1 MKLLIP
7 FLFLCITQVWSQENL
22 EPVYI
27 YPEEDKIYF
36 VDVYGQ
42 KKVIDEVLISSRYK
56 PESPSG
62 EYAYAVSVEAVK
74 RGKSY
79 HVSYSNYDAI
89 YYLSS
94 HDDGQTWQ
102 KKEVDDMN
110 KYDLQMYDP
119 TTGKHEGSS
128 PGDPWMGTISVGTR
142 LAVDAKGEPHIS
154 YTVSGGNYHYD
165 CFAVYAYIK
174 NGKWETQKVL
184 TNEGYP
190 KRYLGS
196 IALDINKKGAPYI
209 IVHSHEKVNTRLH
222 SLSLFT
228 LKGKKW
234 KRQIISKR
242 NTGSPSMNIRIDKE
256 DNLHVLS
263 TISTDSVFY
272 WMSKDNGKTWN
283 EQYLLKG
290 NCRCDVE
297 LDSKNQP
304 QMACSCYND
313 GVYYGIKLGNSWSIR
328 RLETRNQMCHAG
340 IAIDANDKSYV
351 SFFTEYHHPADINL
365 YTLSD
370 KNQWELTQPI
380 QTLGKRG
387 SSWHPALVFDIKK
400 EEKIDSS
407 NIIAVDTSQI
417 STPLLSYENRPT
429 REQHYIETTS
439 KEITISVIDYAREDN
454 DSISIK
460 VNDRWLLE
468 NHRLTKAPKEITFIL
483 KENMINS
490 LVLYALNEG
499 DVPPN
504 TATLII
510 QYGDVTKR
518 VKMTSDLELSGSL
531 GIRYVKSKD

>member
-7 FLFLCITQVWSQENL
+7 FFFLCITSVWSQENL

-27 YPEEDKIYF
+27 YPENDKIYF
-36 VDVYGQ
+36 VDVYGH
-42 KKVIDEVLISSRYK
+42 KKAIDEVEMSSRYEK
-56 PESPSG
+56 NVPLRD
-62 EYAYAVSVEAVK
+62 YAYAVSVEAVK

-79 HVSYSNYDAI
+79 HVSYSNGDAI

-94 HDDGQTWQ
+94 HDNGKTWQ
-102 KKEVDDMN
+102 KKEVDHIK
-110 KYDLQMYDP
+110 KYDLQMYDY
-119 TTGKHEGSS
+119 TTGEHLGSTT
-128 PGDPWMGTISVGTR
+128 GDTWMGT
-142 LAVDAKGEPHIS
+142 LAAGAKLKIDNKGEPHIA
-154 YTVSGGNYHYD
+154 YTVSGGNHHYD
-165 CFAVYAYIK
+165 CFAIYAHIK
-174 NGKWETQKVL
+174 NGKWETQKIL
-184 TNEGYP
+184 TAEGYP
-190 KRYLGS
+190 KSYLGS
-196 IALDINKKGAPYI
+196 IALDVNDKGVPYVV
-209 IVHSHEKVNTRLH
+209 VHSHEKVSTRLH
-222 SLSLFT
+222 FLGLFT

-234 KRQIISKR
+234 KRQIITKR
-242 NTGSPSMNIRIDKE
+242 NVGSPSMNIRIDKE

-263 TISTDSVFY
+263 TISTDSIFY

-283 EQYLLKG
+283 EQYLKKG
-290 NCRCDVE
+290 NCRCDME

-304 QMACSCYND
+304 QMACACYND
-313 GVYYGIKLGNSWSIR
+313 GIYYGIKIGNSWSVR
-328 RLETRNQMCHAG
+328 KLETRNQMCHAG
-340 IAIDANDKSYV
+340 IAIDANDKSYL

-370 KNQWELTQPI
+370 KNLWELTKPI
-380 QTLGKRG
+380 HTLGKRG

-400 EEKIDSS
+400 EEAINSS
-407 NIIAVDTSQI
+407 NIIAMDTSQI

-429 REQHYIETTS
+429 KEQHYIEVSS
-439 KEITISVIDYAREDN
+439 KKITISVIDYAKEDN

-460 VNDRWLLE
+460 VNDQWLLE
-468 NHRLTKAPKEITFIL
+468 NHRLTKAPKKITFIL
-483 KENMINS
+483 KEDMTNS

-531 GIRYVKSKD
+531 GIRYVGD